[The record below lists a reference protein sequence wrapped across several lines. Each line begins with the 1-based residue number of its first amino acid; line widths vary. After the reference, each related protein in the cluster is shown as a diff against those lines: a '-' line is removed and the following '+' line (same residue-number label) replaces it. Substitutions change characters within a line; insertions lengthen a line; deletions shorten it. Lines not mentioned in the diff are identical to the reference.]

1 MLLLRL
7 QWSLVAFIL
16 FIILVD
22 LGNKLGI
29 GQDKDASRSS
39 RQFADIYLL
48 LLDNLAHSRL
58 DFFCCTLNFNFSI
71 NCLFYL
77 SCMPRSAMAESVQ
90 TKFCTLTPRSWRSNI
105 FGPEIKIGLEI
116 SEVRGCGIWSLQ
128 LTFGLASITAYC
140 TASAYAW
147 FWLFSRSHIFWCFV
161 DDVIVQRCLLFFHV
175 FMYYFIFIVCFI

>member
-1 MLLLRL
+1 MLLLHL

-71 NCLFYL
+71 NCLL
-77 SCMPRSAMAESVQ
+77 CMRRSVMAESIQ
-90 TKFCTLTPRSWRSNI
+90 TKFCTLTPRRGRSNI

-147 FWLFSRSHIFWCFV
+147 FWLFGRSHIFWCFV

>member
-48 LLDNLAHSRL
+48 FLDNLAHSRL

-71 NCLFYL
+71 NCLFL
-77 SCMPRSAMAESVQ
+77 
-90 TKFCTLTPRSWRSNI
+90 
-105 FGPEIKIGLEI
+105 
-116 SEVRGCGIWSLQ
+116 
-128 LTFGLASITAYC
+128 
-140 TASAYAW
+140 
-147 FWLFSRSHIFWCFV
+147 
-161 DDVIVQRCLLFFHV
+161 
-175 FMYYFIFIVCFI
+175 FIVHAQIRNGRIDSNQILHFDSP